1 MKTHIDWFKAIV
13 LLAVLI
19 FLTDMNLAWYKH
31 PMKNIP
37 VLKYSIIAL
46 STLLFVMI
54 VLNVIGKK
62 KTKK

>member
-31 PMKNIP
+31 PMNNIP
-37 VLKYSIIAL
+37 VLNYSIIAL